1 MSKFMIIDGSS
12 MLSTSY
18 YGNLPRTIL
27 FEKDEEKR
35 KTHYD
40 EILHTSDGRYTNAI
54 FTMLKTMLSMY
65 KKVKPDYIA
74 FVFDKSR
81 DTFRRTE
88 LGADFYKANR
98 SATPEPL
105 KEQYIAME
113 NILERIGC
121 KVLMDDRYEA
131 DDFAASLVDK
141 FESPEQEIYVITKD
155 HDYFQLVSNY
165 TRMWRVVDRK
175 KREQLEKKYI
185 SSYIGRE
192 VYEAIPTN
200 VFEYTPQIV
209 LGEEG
214 VLPELIVPL
223 LAIQGDPGDGIPGCK
238 GVKAAA
244 IPLLNEYGSIEEIY
258 AAIEECQEDAKK
270 EKELVAFWK
279 EIGVKVS
286 PLKKLKAGK
295 EEVLL
300 SQQLAQMKRDITL
313 PYEIDDFAF
322 KIDKEELKKVLIE
335 YEMNSIQKEIA
346 KLK

>member
-1 MSKFMIIDGSS
+1 M
-12 MLSTSY
+12 
-18 YGNLPRTIL
+18 
-27 FEKDEEKR
+27 
-35 KTHYD
+35 
-40 EILHTSDGRYTNAI
+40 
-54 FTMLKTMLSMY
+54 
-65 KKVKPDYIA
+65 
-74 FVFDKSR
+74 
-81 DTFRRTE
+81 
-88 LGADFYKANR
+88 
-98 SATPEPL
+98 
-105 KEQYIAME
+105 
-113 NILERIGC
+113 
-121 KVLMDDRYEA
+121 
-131 DDFAASLVDK
+131 
-141 FESPEQEIYVITKD
+141 
-155 HDYFQLVSNY
+155 
-165 TRMWRVVDRK
+165 
-175 KREQLEKKYI
+175 
-185 SSYIGRE
+185 GRE

-300 SQQLAQMKRDITL
+300 SQQLAQMKRDIAL

-322 KIDKEELKKVLIE
+322 KIDKEELEKILIE

-346 KLK
+346 KLKQGIFCNRLPFLKQNEKVSLVNCFLVKKPIFNRKNDKKITHFILNLYTLDINFFLLK